1 MAAATEAA
9 TRPRI
14 QEPHEAARSF
24 AVVSEPV
31 TPLPQTTAK
40 TTAKRDSQR
49 ENALPQTTAKPPEAA
64 RSFAVASDLLTEDDP
79 AAFNPFAA
87 IDSREWRIERRY
99 RLRQDG
105 CKIMYWNYRR
115 RSIRRAADGRQLVE
129 YRKGGSRIVS

>member
-14 QEPHEAARSF
+14 QEPREAARSF
-24 AVVSEPV
+24 AVVDE
-31 TPLPQTTAK
+31 PLPQ

-49 ENALPQTTAKPPEAA
+49 ENALPQTTANRPQEAA
-64 RSFAVASDLLTEDDP
+64 RSFAVVSDLLTDDGP
-79 AAFNPFAA
+79 TEFNPFAVV
-87 IDSREWRIERRY
+87 DSNAWRVERRY

-105 CKIMYWNYRR
+105 RKIMYWNYRR
-115 RSIRRAADGRQLVE
+115 RSIRRAPDGRQLVE

>member
-14 QEPHEAARSF
+14 QEPREAARSF
-24 AVVSEPV
+24 AVATEA
-31 TPLPQTTAK
+31 LPQTTAK

-49 ENALPQTTAKPPEAA
+49 ENALPQTTANRPQEAA
-64 RSFAVASDLLTEDDP
+64 RSFAVVSDLLTDDGP
-79 AAFNPFAA
+79 TEFNPFAVV
-87 IDSREWRIERRY
+87 DSNAWRVERRY

-105 CKIMYWNYRR
+105 RKIMYWNYRR
-115 RSIRRAADGRQLVE
+115 RSIRRAPDGRQLVE